1 LGAINMDANK
11 FERNVKV
18 SFTLAKIDVENFK
31 NSVSDWI
38 LFLDENQRSM
48 KEKINELESKLRKI
62 ETENEIFAE

>member
-1 LGAINMDANK
+1 MDADK
-11 FERNVKV
+11 FERNVRV

>member
-1 LGAINMDANK
+1 MDANK

-18 SFTLAKIDVENFK
+18 SFTLAKMDVENFK
-31 NSVSDWI
+31 NSISDWI

-48 KEKINELESKLRKI
+48 KERINELESRLRRI

>member
-1 LGAINMDANK
+1 MDADK